1 VVHLEQLSFIV
12 PEDHNQNHKW
22 TSFITRVFNSY
33 SIMPAVTKIK
43 EYSRV
48 NRRRLLTTGPELRHL
63 QNLTK
68 ILKENQ

>member
-1 VVHLEQLSFIV
+1 VDKFYNEGFLTATVLC
-12 PEDHNQNHKW
+12 
-22 TSFITRVFNSY
+22 T
-33 SIMPAVTKIK
+33 VTKIK
-43 EYSRV
+43 KYLRV